1 MEGLLDR
8 IEAAAKVQGADG
20 SSLWDRL
27 VDSSRKTGGDG
38 CDGILLDLAIETGT
52 RILGEASDE
61 EIKAIWQETENAA
74 ILESEDDSEDDWN
87 PVREEM
93 EHDILLELMDGL
105 CSRICDEAQNAP

>member
-74 ILESEDDSEDDWN
+74 ILESEDDWD

-93 EHDILLELMDGL
+93 EHDILLELMEGL